1 MPKPVRWAGSSRE
14 DLREFPEEVRR
25 AVGIALR
32 LALASW
38 RSWRTLNMA
47 DIRKIA
53 VSDEPGIRIT
63 EGSANVF
70 EDLGLPDAE
79 EELAKAGCAML
90 IYDAIKERGLSQ
102 RQAAKILG
110 LDQANISR
118 LMNGRLSGFSLD
130 RLFRLLNALDMDVE
144 VTVRKKPD
152 RQGHGV
158 LLVRAVA

>member
-1 MPKPVRWAGSSRE
+1 
-14 DLREFPEEVRR
+14 
-25 AVGIALR
+25 
-32 LALASW
+32 
-38 RSWRTLNMA
+38 MA
-47 DIRKIA
+47 DTRKIA
-53 VSDEPGIRIT
+53 TSDDLGARIT

-79 EELAKAGCAML
+79 DDLAKADVVML

-130 RLFRLLNALDMDVE
+130 RLFRFLNALDMDVE

-152 RQGHGV
+152 RQGRGV